1 MEKKIQRITAG
12 DIVWETELPLRDNS
26 NVQRPRAPKHLSVA
40 EAQRNANQRRSCQQ
54 LEMLLAANFPTPG
67 SAVVGVGTF
76 DDDHLPRSRD
86 ETLTRFNYFRNT
98 KLRHERA
105 ALDLPPPIVIWA
117 PEILTS
123 QNNRWHVHFVVNA
136 TGHDYKMLKKL
147 WIYGKITDF
156 KPLRVDEHK
165 NHASLAHYLSKEL
178 RDVQDYKGKPGL
190 RSWSCSRNAK
200 RPEVDVMIVDASYEL
215 TLPPGCVLLDEEP
228 AVTGFEGHTIK
239 YRTAR

>member
-1 MEKKIQRITAG
+1 MKTKKIIDAG
-12 DIVWETELPLRDNS
+12 PLVREVIYS
-26 NVQRPRAPKHLSVA
+26 RAGGREDAVVRQAKRKTST
-40 EAQRNANQRRSCQQ
+40 EAQQRANARYSWEK
-54 LEMLLAANFPTPG
+54 LELMLAANYVPG
-67 SAVVGVGTF
+67 DLVVTLTF

-86 ETLTRFNYFRNT
+86 ETLTRFNYFRNS
-98 KLRHERA
+98 KLRRERE
-105 ALDLPPPIVIWA
+105 LLGLPPPIVIWA

-123 QNNRWHVHFVVNA
+123 QDNRWHVHFVVNA
-136 TGHDYKMLKKL
+136 TGHDFKMLKRL

-165 NHASLAHYLSKEL
+165 NHASLAHSLSKEL
-178 RDVQDYKGKPGL
+178 RDVQDYKSKPGL